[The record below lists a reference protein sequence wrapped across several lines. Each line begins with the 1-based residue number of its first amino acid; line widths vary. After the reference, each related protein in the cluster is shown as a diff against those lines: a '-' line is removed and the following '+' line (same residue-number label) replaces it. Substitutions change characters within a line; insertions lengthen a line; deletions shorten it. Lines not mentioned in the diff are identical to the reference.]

1 MTEVGTEVPTQTDGG
16 WLIYGCRTPYAA
28 EAAETIWRRG
38 ESVVAL
44 VDNHPSGE
52 MPNGLGSVISVGEVT
67 PALARTPAVI
77 PLLTPGLR
85 PMVEAEARVHGIVS
99 FPTLVDPTAVVARTS
114 RLGEGTMINAMSMIG
129 ANCVLGRF
137 VHVNR
142 SASIGH
148 DATVA
153 SFCTLGPGCVL
164 AGHITLESGAYLGAG
179 VTIAP
184 KVTIG
189 ANAVVGAGAVV
200 VKDVPGGAV
209 VVGNPAKVL
218 RQSETG
224 YGGVSVRV
232 GLV

>member
-1 MTEVGTEVPTQTDGG
+1 VTEVGTEVPTQTDGG

-99 FPTLVDPTAVVARTS
+99 FPTPVDPTAVVARTS

-129 ANCVLGRF
+129 AN
-137 VHVNR
+137 
-142 SASIGH
+142 
-148 DATVA
+148 ATIA
-153 SFCTLGPGCVL
+153 SFCTIGPGCVL